1 MSPIQTAGP
10 NHMFARG
17 ILRRAFDYLPSL
29 MGGAEDRD
37 AIEDR
42 SKIKD

>member
-10 NHMFARG
+10 NHMLARG
-17 ILRRAFDYLPSL
+17 ICAALGYLPPL